1 MTLSLDCLPDLVLTN
16 ILSFLQPTELCSVA
30 LACKR
35 LNTLALQPGLFR
47 HFPSAG
53 LTLKIMEHGLSAF
66 LSIPRF
72 SNIRCLDFINRSLD
86 EADLNL
92 LLTHI
97 VTYRRLSEL
106 RLCLKLIH
114 QVANWDQM
122 GTALS
127 GLQIAHFDNYG
138 PVMTPALQQALA
150 AVAMAPGR
158 MRLTRVTIDSVNLA
172 TVSHLWEFVDGLD
185 GLRLVG
191 ANSEI
196 DMLLL
201 DEYSAVLRLTM
212 TRPVPCHA

>member
-1 MTLSLDCLPDLVLTN
+1 M
-16 ILSFLQPTELCSVA
+16 
-30 LACKR
+30 
-35 LNTLALQPGLFR
+35 
-47 HFPSAG
+47 
-53 LTLKIMEHGLSAF
+53 SAF

-72 SNIRCLDFINRSLD
+72 RHIRCLDFINRSLD
-86 EADLNL
+86 EVDLNL

-97 VTYRRLSEL
+97 VNYRRLSEL
-106 RLCLKLIH
+106 RLCLKLIQH
-114 QVANWDQM
+114 VANWGQM

-158 MRLTRVTIDSVNLA
+158 MRLTRVTIDSVNLT
-172 TVSHLWEFVDGLD
+172 TVTNLWEFVDGLD
-185 GLRLVG
+185 SLRLVG
-191 ANSEI
+191 ADNEI

-212 TRPVPCHA
+212 TRPAPCHA

>member
-1 MTLSLDCLPDLVLTN
+1 MTLSLDYLPDLVLTN

-47 HFPSAG
+47 HFSSAS
-53 LTLKIMEHGLSAF
+53 LTLKIEEKGMSAF

-72 SNIRCLDFINRSLD
+72 RNIRCLDFTNRSLD

-106 RLCLKLIH
+106 RLCLKLIQH
-114 QVANWDQM
+114 GTDWGRM
-122 GTALS
+122 GSALS
-127 GLQIAHFDNYG
+127 GLQIAHFDNYS
-138 PVMTPALQQALA
+138 PMMTPALRQALT
-150 AVAMAPGR
+150 AVATTPGR

-172 TVSHLWEFVDGLD
+172 TVTHLWEFVDGLD
-185 GLRLVG
+185 SLRLVG
-191 ANSEI
+191 NGEI